1 MNQVNPPDLILASGS
16 PYRKALLE
24 RLGIVFRVERPEFD
38 ETAFDA
44 GGLSPRVLA
53 ESLAIGKA
61 RSVQEREPRAV
72 VIGCDQ
78 LVSLDGRVLGKP
90 GTAKRAVAQ
99 LSAMSGRVHEL
110 ITAMVV
116 VGPGG
121 QFAHTDISR
130 LRMRNLDQSQIERYV
145 VSDEP
150 LDCAGSYKLE
160 RRGVVLFDRIES
172 DDATAITGLPL
183 LALIRI
189 LGRFGYVI
197 P

>member
-1 MNQVNPPDLILASGS
+1 MDHVNPPDLILASGS

-24 RLGIVFRVERPEFD
+24 RLGIAFRVARPDFD
-38 ETAFDA
+38 ETAFPA
-44 GGLSPRVLA
+44 EGLSPRGLA
-53 ESLAIGKA
+53 EALAVGKA

-78 LVSLDGRVLGKP
+78 LVSLDGRILGKP
-90 GTAKRAVAQ
+90 GTVERAVAQ
-99 LSAMSGRVHEL
+99 LAAMSGRVHEL

-116 VGPGG
+116 VGPDG

-130 LRMRNLDQSQIERYV
+130 LRMRNLDRSQIERYV
-145 VSDEP
+145 ASDDP

-160 RRGVVLFDRIES
+160 GRGVALFDRIES

-189 LGRFGYVI
+189 LEHLGYVV